1 MYKDRTTAGF
11 QFLIETFFLVYH
23 IRNKMFLEMSV
34 YIQISNP
41 SVLFTNSNFK
51 TIVKLFLWTHGKFI
65 FENLLLLYIYYLFE
79 MGLVFRV
86 LSFQY

>member
-1 MYKDRTTAGF
+1 MYKDLTTAGF

-51 TIVKLFLWTHGKFI
+51 TIAKLFFMDTRK
-65 FENLLLLYIYYLFE
+65 IYF
-79 MGLVFRV
+79 
-86 LSFQY
+86 